1 VPSGQFEPWQHQEE
15 KQEHDVATASTSGT
29 ISKKRK
35 TFSYEY
41 VRKTILNSLLKTSEK
56 KKTFEDV
63 STAVSDVSLCANIRI
78 QCKLAVETLKNVLVQ
93 ESMSTSASNTE
104 QLIDDTNNNK
114 DPSYTPHLNESDS
127 ENEIDDKNIRVSAGK
142 K

>member
-1 VPSGQFEPWQHQEE
+1 
-15 KQEHDVATASTSGT
+15 VATASTSGT

-35 TFSYEY
+35 TFSY
-41 VRKTILNSLLKTSEK
+41 VKKTFLNSLLKTSEK

-63 STAVSDVSLCANIRI
+63 STAVSDVSLCTDIRI
-78 QCKLAVETLKNVLVQ
+78 HCELGVETLKTVLVQ
-93 ESMSTSASNTE
+93 ESMSTSASDTE

-114 DPSYTPHLNESDS
+114 DPSYTSTPQLNESDS
-127 ENEIDDKNIRVSAGK
+127 ENEIDDENIRVSARK

>member
-1 VPSGQFEPWQHQEE
+1 
-15 KQEHDVATASTSGT
+15 
-29 ISKKRK
+29 
-35 TFSYEY
+35 
-41 VRKTILNSLLKTSEK
+41 
-56 KKTFEDV
+56 
-63 STAVSDVSLCANIRI
+63 
-78 QCKLAVETLKNVLVQ
+78 
-93 ESMSTSASNTE
+93 MSTSASDTE

>member
-1 VPSGQFEPWQHQEE
+1 
-15 KQEHDVATASTSGT
+15 VATASTSGT

-41 VRKTILNSLLKTSEK
+41 VRKTFLNSLLKTSEK

-93 ESMSTSASNTE
+93 ESMSTSASDTE

>member
-1 VPSGQFEPWQHQEE
+1 
-15 KQEHDVATASTSGT
+15 VATASTSGT

-35 TFSYEY
+35 TFSY
-41 VRKTILNSLLKTSEK
+41 VKKTFLNSLLKTSEK

-93 ESMSTSASNTE
+93 ESMSTSASDTE

-114 DPSYTPHLNESDS
+114 DPSYTSTPQLNESDS
-127 ENEIDDKNIRVSAGK
+127 ENEIDDENIRVSARK